1 MTVSDCKLCH
11 SISKSI
17 GDEEDTLKSFMA
29 FNITPCESV
38 FRLIVEGQIVISHQI
53 AMSPILFH
61 PLTPNLFSLTFH
73 FVYLNFFQVKDAVHI
88 IITLKILP
96 LIFHRTFPPFI
107 SPFIQCELWFH
118 FVYLN
123 YSPL

>member
-1 MTVSDCKLCH
+1 MSNRELCH
-11 SISKSI
+11 STSKPIS
-17 GDEEDTLKSFMA
+17 DEENTLKYFMA
-29 FNITPCESV
+29 FNITPHESI
-38 FRLIVEGQIVISHQI
+38 FRAIVDGQIVVPQQK
-53 AMSPILFH
+53 SPILFH

>member
-61 PLTPNLFSLTFH
+61 PLTPNLFSHKH
-73 FVYLNFFQVKDAVHI
+73 FTLFTLIFFQVKYVVHI
-88 IITLKILP
+88 IITL
-96 LIFHRTFPPFI
+96 
-107 SPFIQCELWFH
+107 
-118 FVYLN
+118 
-123 YSPL
+123 